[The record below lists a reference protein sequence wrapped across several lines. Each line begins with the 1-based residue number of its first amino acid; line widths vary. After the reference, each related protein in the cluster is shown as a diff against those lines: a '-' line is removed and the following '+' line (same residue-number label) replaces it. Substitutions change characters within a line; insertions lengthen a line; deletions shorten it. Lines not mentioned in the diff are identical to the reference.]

1 MTDLLTNL
9 DAFHFLRPW
18 WFAALIPALL
28 LLVLYQWRKRSA
40 GNWEQI
46 INPAL
51 LPYLMQGEETNS
63 RRSGWLLTG
72 LGIVWL
78 ISCISLA
85 GPTWQQLPQP
95 VHKQDSALVLV
106 FDLSPSMLVADVTP
120 SRLIRARYK
129 LIDILKNRQEGY
141 VGLVVYGGEA
151 HKVSPLTEDSNTI
164 ISLVPVL
171 HPTLLPEYGSNTEDA
186 IETAIELASNGGY
199 EQADILLITDG
210 VARAAFGDIQN
221 MIAQAGKY
229 RLSILGVGT
238 SEGAPIPLG
247 NGGFVKDRSGNIMIP
262 KLDSASLQML
272 ASNTGGVYR
281 SISSD
286 DSDIDALLQTT
297 EQLFPD
303 ATRELDRSFD
313 LWDDQGFWLVILL
326 LPALLVSFRKG
337 SVVLVLVLPLLSV
350 SEPVTA
356 SLWQDL
362 WQNPDQQGIQALDAG
377 DAEAAQALFD
387 DSQWRGSAAYRAGDY
402 SSAIDDFIDSDSPD
416 AHYNRGNALAK
427 SGDLEAAIEAY
438 DRALALQPD
447 MQDAQSNRDLVE
459 KLKQQQE
466 EQKDQDEDS
475 SDDSSEKNKDQQSED
490 SQQNQDQ

>member
-164 ISLVPVL
+164 ISLVPV
-171 HPTLLPEYGSNTEDA
+171 
-186 IETAIELASNGGY
+186 
-199 EQADILLITDG
+199 
-210 VARAAFGDIQN
+210 
-221 MIAQAGKY
+221 
-229 RLSILGVGT
+229 
-238 SEGAPIPLG
+238 
-247 NGGFVKDRSGNIMIP
+247 
-262 KLDSASLQML
+262 
-272 ASNTGGVYR
+272 
-281 SISSD
+281 
-286 DSDIDALLQTT
+286 
-297 EQLFPD
+297 
-303 ATRELDRSFD
+303 
-313 LWDDQGFWLVILL
+313 
-326 LPALLVSFRKG
+326 
-337 SVVLVLVLPLLSV
+337 
-350 SEPVTA
+350 
-356 SLWQDL
+356 
-362 WQNPDQQGIQALDAG
+362 
-377 DAEAAQALFD
+377 
-387 DSQWRGSAAYRAGDY
+387 
-402 SSAIDDFIDSDSPD
+402 
-416 AHYNRGNALAK
+416 
-427 SGDLEAAIEAY
+427 
-438 DRALALQPD
+438 
-447 MQDAQSNRDLVE
+447 
-459 KLKQQQE
+459 
-466 EQKDQDEDS
+466 
-475 SDDSSEKNKDQQSED
+475 
-490 SQQNQDQ
+490 